1 MLTFDVCPLITFTF
15 CRRIEQSV
23 CIFIFSHIVCSIYHL
38 QEEKNKKTTT
48 TSGLGWNVGKTFC

>member
-38 QEEKNKKTTT
+38 QEEKKNNNIRA
-48 TSGLGWNVGKTFC
+48 GLECG